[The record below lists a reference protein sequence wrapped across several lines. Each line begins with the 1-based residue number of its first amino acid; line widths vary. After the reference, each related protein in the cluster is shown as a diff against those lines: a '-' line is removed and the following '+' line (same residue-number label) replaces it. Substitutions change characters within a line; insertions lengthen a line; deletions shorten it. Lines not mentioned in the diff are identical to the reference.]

1 VQERQISAASAPRA
15 TTTAAAWA
23 PGQLNGTGF
32 QIAEGGCGANNTTGG
47 GTGWLKMAGNVVPG
61 QTMEIR
67 FAIWDTGDGIYDSLV
82 LLDDWVWSVQASQP
96 GVTPN

>member
-1 VQERQISAASAPRA
+1 
-15 TTTAAAWA
+15 
-23 PGQLNGTGF
+23 
-32 QIAEGGCGANNTTGG
+32 
-47 GTGWLKMAGNVVPG
+47 MAGNVVPG

-67 FAIWDTGDGIYDSLV
+67 FVIWDTGDAIYDSLV